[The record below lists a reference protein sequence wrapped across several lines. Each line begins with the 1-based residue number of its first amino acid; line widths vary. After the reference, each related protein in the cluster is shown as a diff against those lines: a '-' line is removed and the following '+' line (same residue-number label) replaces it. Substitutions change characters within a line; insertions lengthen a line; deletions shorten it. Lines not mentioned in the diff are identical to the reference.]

1 MILTILSV
9 CVVLYVGAFWGY
21 GKALKD
27 QEALRKY
34 TKRGQ

>member
-1 MILTILSV
+1 MIWVFLSFIL
-9 CVVLYVGAFWGY
+9 LYIGAFWGY